1 MSTYLYTMELNTTF
15 ARFLVED
22 KVLVVNYKEGL
33 HITYDIAKQIVRDRL
48 TFTKGRKMAV
58 IIKSHGVVSID
69 KPAREFLASE
79 NGTVGLLATAIIVDS
94 DYTRLLGNFFLFV
107 NKTKIP
113 VRIFS
118 DIPKS
123 VKWLQKYII

>member
-1 MSTYLYTMELNTTF
+1 MELNTIF
-15 ARFLVED
+15 ARFLIED
-22 KVLVVNYKEGL
+22 NVLVVNYKEGL
-33 HITYDIAKQIVRDRL
+33 HITYEIAEQIVRDRL
-48 TFTKGRKMAV
+48 TFTKGKKMPV
-58 IIKSHGVVSID
+58 IINSHGVISID

-94 DYTRLLGNFFLFV
+94 DYTRLLGNFFLIV

-118 DIPKS
+118 DIPRS

>member
-1 MSTYLYTMELNTTF
+1 MKPNTIF
-15 ARFLVED
+15 ARFLIED
-22 KVLVVNYKEGL
+22 NVLVVNYKEGL
-33 HITYDIAKQIVRDRL
+33 HITYEIAEQIVRDRL
-48 TFTKGRKMAV
+48 TFTKGKKMPV
-58 IIKSHGVVSID
+58 IINSHGVISID

-79 NGTVGLLATAIIVDS
+79 NGTVGLSATAIIVDS

-107 NKTKIP
+107 NKAKIP

-118 DIPKS
+118 DIPRS

>member
-1 MSTYLYTMELNTTF
+1 MELNTIF
-15 ARFLVED
+15 ARFLIED
-22 KVLVVNYKEGL
+22 NVLVVNYKEGL
-33 HITYDIAKQIVRDRL
+33 HITYEIAEQIVRDRL
-48 TFTKGRKMAV
+48 TFTKGKKMPV
-58 IIKSHGVVSID
+58 IINSHGVISID

-94 DYTRLLGNFFLFV
+94 DYTRLLGNFFIIV

-118 DIPKS
+118 DIPRS

>member
-1 MSTYLYTMELNTTF
+1 MELNTIF
-15 ARFLVED
+15 ARFLIED
-22 KVLVVNYKEGL
+22 NVLVVNYKEGL
-33 HITYDIAKQIVRDRL
+33 HITYEIAEQIVRDRL
-48 TFTKGRKMAV
+48 TFTKGKKMPV
-58 IIKSHGVVSID
+58 IINSHGVISID

-94 DYTRLLGNFFLFV
+94 DYTRLLGNFFIIV

-118 DIPKS
+118 DIPRS
-123 VKWLQKYII
+123 VKWRQKYII

>member
-1 MSTYLYTMELNTTF
+1 MELNTIF
-15 ARFLVED
+15 ARFLIED
-22 KVLVVNYKEGL
+22 NVLVVNYKEGL
-33 HITYDIAKQIVRDRL
+33 RITYEIAEQIVRDRL
-48 TFTKGRKMAV
+48 TFTKGKKMPV
-58 IIKSHGVVSID
+58 IINSHGVISID
-69 KPAREFLASE
+69 KSAREFLASE

-94 DYTRLLGNFFLFV
+94 DYTRLLGNFFLIV

-118 DIPKS
+118 DIPRS